1 MNMKQLNRVCNAL
14 DSAADKFLGG
24 ALFPI
29 LTALTLIAFIIGVS
43 K

>member
-1 MNMKQLNRVCNAL
+1 MNMHQLNRVCNSL
-14 DSAADKFLGG
+14 DAMADKFLDG